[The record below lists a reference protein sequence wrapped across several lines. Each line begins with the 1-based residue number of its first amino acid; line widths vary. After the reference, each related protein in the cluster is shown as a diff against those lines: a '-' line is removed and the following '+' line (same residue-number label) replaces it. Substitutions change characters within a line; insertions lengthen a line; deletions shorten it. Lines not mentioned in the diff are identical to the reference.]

1 MNKSK
6 KISRIKKVSNPP
18 KGSFS
23 KTFAAKWTKYYE
35 EAYDKYKDKKKASMI
50 AWSIIKHK
58 YEKSKKSGRW
68 ILKKK

>member
-1 MNKSK
+1 MNKLK

-23 KTFAAKWTKYYE
+23 KTFSAKWTKYYE

-58 YEKSKKSGRW
+58 YEKIK
-68 ILKKK
+68 